1 MKKIGL
7 LIAMFILLVSCSN
20 DDNDN
25 KPTESY
31 HGKWILTAMGNSN
44 PAVNSIDVLE
54 WEESYTFNSNNTFS
68 KTRKRDGKI
77 TTISGT
83 YSVVKTTDQTQ
94 FELNYA
100 AESDIVASCASKTKE
115 SLYIINSFGILYGTW
130 SICDGPRL
138 VYEKKK

>member
-7 LIAMFILLVSCSN
+7 LIVLFLSLASCSDN
-20 DDNDN
+20 DD
-25 KPTESY
+25 KPSESY
-31 HGKWILTAMGNSN
+31 VGKWTLTKMGSGN

-68 KTRKRDGKI
+68 KTRKKDGKT

-83 YSVVKTTDQTQ
+83 YSVVKTADQTQ
-94 FELNYA
+94 FELNYT
-100 AESDIVASCASKTKE
+100 AESDIIASCTSNVKE
-115 SLYIINSFGILYGTW
+115 NLYIIHSIGNLYGTW
-130 SICDGPRL
+130 SICDGPTL

>member
-7 LIAMFILLVSCSN
+7 LIAVIFSLVSCSN

-25 KPTESY
+25 KPAESY
-31 HGKWILTAMGNSN
+31 HGKWILTKMGSGN

-68 KTRKRDGKI
+68 KTRKKEGKTI
-77 TTISGT
+77 TVSGT
-83 YSVVKTTDQTQ
+83 YSVVKTADQIR
-94 FELNYA
+94 FELVYTK
-100 AESDIVASCASKTKE
+100 ESDIVSSCTSKTKE
-115 SLYIINSFGILYGTW
+115 SLYIINSIGNLYGTW
-130 SICDGPRL
+130 SICDGPIL